1 MYLQRGGGNRASR
14 GWKPPAGDALIGGVQ
29 EADGGSMTGV
39 ILDSGWTNGDAT
51 RAPLLVNKERKAA
64 VVVMEWSMP

>member
-1 MYLQRGGGNRASR
+1 
-14 GWKPPAGDALIGGVQ
+14 
-29 EADGGSMTGV
+29 MTGV

-64 VVVMEWSMP
+64 VVVMEWSMS